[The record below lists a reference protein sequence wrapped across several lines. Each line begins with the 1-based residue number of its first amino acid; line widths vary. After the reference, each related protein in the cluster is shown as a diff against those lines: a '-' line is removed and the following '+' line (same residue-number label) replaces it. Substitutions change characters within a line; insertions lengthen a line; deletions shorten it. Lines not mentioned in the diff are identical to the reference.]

1 MRAWLAGAL
10 IAASVAATAA
20 GPVPVTIP
28 SRDRDPATGA
38 PLQLGALLFLPPA
51 TPGVRVP
58 AVVALHG
65 CGGMYGTA
73 RGSRNDLSIRH
84 RRMAELLVAD
94 GYAVLF
100 PDSFRARGR
109 AQVCTVAAL
118 ERTITPT
125 TRRLDALDALAYLQ
139 GRDDVL
145 PDRIAVLGWSHG
157 GSTTLATMDARAPV
171 VAAARA
177 AGGPPYFH
185 AAIAYYPGCRAALG
199 TRGGYVPAAPL
210 LLLVGSDDDWTAP
223 EPCVDLVTRLRDA
236 GVPATLALYADAAH
250 GFDGPDG
257 DRRHLDVPGGVHPGQ
272 GVTVAS
278 HPAARDDS
286 YARVRAFLRA
296 ELRAAAGAR
305 SQEE

>member
-1 MRAWLAGAL
+1 MKAWLAGAL
-10 IAASVAATAA
+10 IAASVTATAA

-65 CGGMYGTA
+65 CG
-73 RGSRNDLSIRH
+73 
-84 RRMAELLVAD
+84 
-94 GYAVLF
+94 
-100 PDSFRARGR
+100 
-109 AQVCTVAAL
+109 
-118 ERTITPT
+118 
-125 TRRLDALDALAYLQ
+125 
-139 GRDDVL
+139 
-145 PDRIAVLGWSHG
+145 
-157 GSTTLATMDARAPV
+157 
-171 VAAARA
+171 
-177 AGGPPYFH
+177 
-185 AAIAYYPGCRAALG
+185 
-199 TRGGYVPAAPL
+199 
-210 LLLVGSDDDWTAP
+210 
-223 EPCVDLVTRLRDA
+223 
-236 GVPATLALYADAAH
+236 
-250 GFDGPDG
+250 GPDG